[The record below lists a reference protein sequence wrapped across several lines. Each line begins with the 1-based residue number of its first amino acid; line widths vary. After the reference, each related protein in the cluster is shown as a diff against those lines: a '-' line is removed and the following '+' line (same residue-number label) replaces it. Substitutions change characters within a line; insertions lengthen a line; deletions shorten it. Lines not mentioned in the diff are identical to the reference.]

1 MKFIALF
8 SGGKDSTYALYIAMQ
23 QAHKIEKLVTIIP
36 RRKDSY
42 MYHVPAIERT
52 KYQAEAMGIPQDF
65 YSIGDDMEELKKI
78 LEKYDVDGVVSGAI
92 ASNYQKTKIE
102 EICTDLG
109 LISYAPLWGKE
120 QKILLE
126 DMISAGMKIMI
137 ISASAY
143 GLDSSYL
150 GRIIDRTT
158 VGDLMEI
165 EKKYAINVSGEGG
178 EYETYVLDAPFF
190 KNRIEITEYEKI
202 WDGMRGEILIKDMKL
217 IKKDKVLSFDFFG

>member
-1 MKFIALF
+1 MKSVALF

-23 QAHKIEKLVTIIP
+23 QGHEIEKLITIIP
-36 RRKDSY
+36 QRKDSY

-52 KYQAEAMGIPQDF
+52 KYQAEAMEIPQDV
-65 YSIGDDMEELKKI
+65 YRIGDDMEELKEI
-78 LEKYDVDGVVSGAI
+78 LEKYDVDAVVSGAI

-120 QKILLE
+120 QKNLLE
-126 DMISAGMKIMI
+126 DMINAGMKITI
-137 ISASAY
+137 ISVSAY
-143 GLDSSYL
+143 GLDSTYL
-150 GRIIDRTT
+150 GRIIDRSTLE
-158 VGDLMEI
+158 DLAEI

-190 KNRIEITEYEKI
+190 KKRIEITGYEKI
-202 WDGMRGEILIKDMKL
+202 WGGMRGEILIKDMKL
-217 IKKDKVLSFDFFG
+217 VEKDKVLSFEFLG

>member
-52 KYQAEAMGIPQDF
+52 KYQADAMGIPQDV

-78 LEKYDVDGVVSGAI
+78 LERYDVDGVVSGAI
-92 ASNYQKTKIE
+92 ASNYQKTRIE

-109 LISYAPLWGKE
+109 LISYAPLWGKD

-126 DMISAGMKIMI
+126 DMINAEMKIMI
-137 ISASAY
+137 ISISAY

-150 GRIIDRTT
+150 GRIIDRNTMRN
-158 VGDLMEI
+158 LMEI

-178 EYETYVLDAPFF
+178 EYETFVLDAPFF
-190 KNRIEITEYEKI
+190 KNRIEITEYEKT